1 MICDL
6 EIFRECELGYD
17 IITVLKYLFQYN
29 WFGSQETKID
39 GFHDQMLA

>member
-1 MICDL
+1 MIYDL

-17 IITVLKYLFQYN
+17 IIAVLKYLFRYN